1 MIGPLPSLHSAM
13 LQSYQE
19 AVSANEVDEWRGE
32 HFHWVDEGRC
42 ISAMLVDLA
51 PLEMPTKAWQLRDL
65 WTRAIGLSALVQEGI
80 ASIETWIMALSGR

>member
-1 MIGPLPSLHSAM
+1 MIGPLPSLRSAM

-19 AVSANEVDEWRGE
+19 AVSADEVDEWRAE
-32 HFHWVDEGRC
+32 HFRWVDEGRN

-80 ASIETWIMALSGR
+80 ASLETWIIALSGR